1 MTGRIDL
8 VDDIEPPLPKYSR
21 VKIGDNR
28 ELKVLGQGKV
38 VVAREISIK
47 NVLVVESLGY
57 NLLSVYQ
64 LTKCGYGCYF
74 DDESVIITVK
84 GSLKVVFVGHVESG
98 MYVLD
103 FSNEST
109 ATATCLMAKVDVGWL
124 WHRQLAHTN
133 MKTLHDLQSGNH
145 ILGSE
150 ERRVGKEC

>member
-8 VDDIEPPLPKYSR
+8 VDDIEPPLAQHSR

-64 LTKCGYGCYF
+64 LTKCGYGCYS

-84 GSLKVVFVGHVESG
+84 GSLKVVFVGHVEFS

-109 ATATCLMAKVDVGWL
+109 STATCLMAKVDVG
-124 WHRQLAHTN
+124 
-133 MKTLHDLQSGNH
+133 
-145 ILGSE
+145 
-150 ERRVGKEC
+150 

>member
-1 MTGRIDL
+1 MDSGASQHMTGRIDL
-8 VDDIEPPLPKYSR
+8 VDEIEPPLPQHSR

-47 NVLVVESLGY
+47 IVLVVESLGY

-84 GSLKVVFVGHVESG
+84 GSLKVVFVGHVSLVC
-98 MYVLD
+98 M
-103 FSNEST
+103 
-109 ATATCLMAKVDVGWL
+109 CLIFLMKA
-124 WHRQLAHTN
+124 QLPRHA
-133 MKTLHDLQSGNH
+133 
-145 ILGSE
+145 
-150 ERRVGKEC
+150 